1 MNVFHKLWL
10 NRRINK
16 VCNFL
21 DLAPQ
26 RENISYFSANNAS
39 QCDKVTRLRT
49 SHHSFCV
56 QSNQPV
62 HQPKAASPT
71 ACHLPPSHRTDKPF
85 LGFNQAPS
93 NNKTGIVTHMHEQIG
108 IRAHWGICKYQNAKK
123 KQPSINYSKK
133 CWCCCPLKCV
143 ERNRPLKEAEGR
155 CEWRPAALC
164 DWNCGRSPR
173 WVLDY

>member
-1 MNVFHKLWL
+1 MNVFQLWL
-10 NRRINK
+10 NRWINK

-26 RENISYFSANNAS
+26 RVNISYFNANNAS
-39 QCDKVTRLRT
+39 QCDKVTRLWT

-56 QSNQPV
+56 ESNQPV

-71 ACHLPPSHRTDKPF
+71 ACHLSPSHRTDKPF

-93 NNKTGIVTHMHEQIG
+93 NNKTSIVTHMHEQIG

-123 KQPSINYSKK
+123 TKNCINYSKK

-164 DWNCGRSPR
+164 DWNCGRSPAES
-173 WVLDY
+173 